1 MSAIYDFECERD
13 NFEMMEDQD
22 AFSMNEGIPGP
33 GVPAGGS
40 AGQILQKR
48 SQEDYDTEWVTP
60 DGYVPA
66 GGSAGQILKKSSAAD
81 YDTEWDSLDAGDVSF
96 DSSLTYAAGSVGKE
110 ICDVK
115 NTLNHKS
122 DMIYD
127 TAFGDIASF
136 PDGADGLPV
145 KDLTVAIE
153 PVQDLHG
160 YDKPWPAGGG
170 KNRVSSVTYSLPDF
184 A

>member
-1 MSAIYDFECERD
+1 MSAIYDFECECD

-115 NTLNHKS
+115 NTL
-122 DMIYD
+122 
-127 TAFGDIASF
+127 TQLRA
-136 PDGADGLPV
+136 
-145 KDLTVAIE
+145 
-153 PVQDLHG
+153 
-160 YDKPWPAGGG
+160 WPGSAVNN
-170 KNRVSSVTYSLPDF
+170 KNWMDF
-184 A
+184 

>member
-1 MSAIYDFECERD
+1 MRGIYDCECD

-22 AFSMNEGIPGP
+22 AFAMNEGIPGP

-66 GGSAGQILKKSSAAD
+66 GGSAGQILKKSSSEN

-96 DSSLTYAAGSVGKE
+96 DSSLTYEAGTVGQE
-110 ICDVK
+110 LGEQR
-115 NTLNHKS
+115 NTLSNL
-122 DMIYD
+122 
-127 TAFGDIASF
+127 G
-136 PDGADGLPV
+136 
-145 KDLTVAIE
+145 LTV
-153 PVQDLHG
+153 VD
-160 YDKPWPAGGG
+160 G
-170 KNRVSSVTYSLPDF
+170 KLCAVYNV